1 MSISNAEWEIM
12 RVVWTKE
19 ETTSSQI
26 LEILEQKTDW
36 TASTVKTL
44 LKRLVDKGYLAT
56 QKSGKSFLY
65 STLVSEEEAINR
77 QADELFD
84 KFCQR
89 KHTVIIK
96 HLLETTPMTMADIN
110 DLQALL
116 LSKKEEALEEVPCNC
131 IPGQCRCKEH
141 LSAWG

>member
-26 LEILEQKTDW
+26 LEILEQKIDW

-65 STLVSEEEAINR
+65 SALVSEEEAINQ

-89 KHTVIIK
+89 KHTAIIK
-96 HLLETTPMTMADIN
+96 HLVETTLMTMTDIN

-131 IPGQCRCKEH
+131 IPGQCRCKDH
-141 LSAWG
+141 LSA

>member
-26 LEILEQKTDW
+26 LGILEQKTDW

-141 LSAWG
+141 LSA

>member
-36 TASTVKTL
+36 TVSTVKTL

-65 STLVSEEEAINR
+65 SALVSEEEAINR

-89 KHTVIIK
+89 KHTAIIK
-96 HLLETTPMTMADIN
+96 HLVETTLMTMADIN

-131 IPGQCRCKEH
+131 IPGQCRCKAH
-141 LSAWG
+141 LNA

>member
-116 LSKKEEALEEVPCNC
+116 LSKKEEAVEEVPCNC

-141 LSAWG
+141 LSA

>member
-65 STLVSEEEAINR
+65 SALVSEEEAINR

-141 LSAWG
+141 LSA

>member
-19 ETTSSQI
+19 ETTSIQI

-141 LSAWG
+141 LSA

>member
-12 RVVWTKE
+12 RVVRTKE

-141 LSAWG
+141 LSA

>member
-44 LKRLVDKGYLAT
+44 LKRLVDKGYLAI

-141 LSAWG
+141 LSA

>member
-116 LSKKEEALEEVPCNC
+116 LSKKEESLEEVPCNC

-141 LSAWG
+141 LSA

>member
-44 LKRLVDKGYLAT
+44 LKRLVGKGYLAT

-141 LSAWG
+141 LSA

>member
-65 STLVSEEEAINR
+65 SALVSEEEAINR

-89 KHTVIIK
+89 KHTAIIK
-96 HLLETTPMTMADIN
+96 HLVEITLMTMADIN

-131 IPGQCRCKEH
+131 IPGQCRCKAH
-141 LSAWG
+141 LSA

>member
-89 KHTVIIK
+89 KHTAIIK
-96 HLLETTPMTMADIN
+96 HLLETTSMTMADIN

-116 LSKKEEALEEVPCNC
+116 LSKKKRHLKK
-131 IPGQCRCKEH
+131 CRAIASWSMS
-141 LSAWG
+141 L

>member
-56 QKSGKSFLY
+56 QKLGKSFLY
-65 STLVSEEEAINR
+65 SALVSEEEAINR

-89 KHTVIIK
+89 KHTTIIK
-96 HLLETTPMTMADIN
+96 HLVETTPMTMADIN

-141 LSAWG
+141 LSA

>member
-1 MSISNAEWEIM
+1 MPISNAEWEIM

-26 LEILEQKTDW
+26 LEILEQKIDW

-65 STLVSEEEAINR
+65 SALVSEEEAINQ

-89 KHTVIIK
+89 KHTAIIK
-96 HLLETTPMTMADIN
+96 HLVETTLMTMTDIN

-131 IPGQCRCKEH
+131 IPGQCRCKDH
-141 LSAWG
+141 LSA

>member
-56 QKSGKSFLY
+56 QRSGKSFLY
-65 STLVSEEEAINR
+65 SALVSEEEAINR
-77 QADELFD
+77 QADELID

-141 LSAWG
+141 LSA

>member
-1 MSISNAEWEIM
+1 MPISNAEWEIM

-65 STLVSEEEAINR
+65 SALVSEEEAINR

-89 KHTVIIK
+89 KHTAIIK
-96 HLLETTPMTMADIN
+96 HLVETTLMTMADIN

-131 IPGQCRCKEH
+131 IPGQCRCKAH
-141 LSAWG
+141 LSA

>member
-65 STLVSEEEAINR
+65 STLVSEEEAISR

-141 LSAWG
+141 LSA

>member
-131 IPGQCRCKEH
+131 IPGQCRCKEN
-141 LSAWG
+141 LSA

>member
-131 IPGQCRCKEH
+131 ILGQCRCKEH
-141 LSAWG
+141 LSA

>member
-89 KHTVIIK
+89 EHTVIIK

-141 LSAWG
+141 LSA

>member
-1 MSISNAEWEIM
+1 MQNGKSCVLFGRKRKQLAARFW
-12 RVVWTKE
+12 KF
-19 ETTSSQI
+19 SSKRQN
-26 LEILEQKTDW
+26 W

-56 QKSGKSFLY
+56 QKSGKSFFIQHLF
-65 STLVSEEEAINR
+65 LKKEAINR

-116 LSKKEEALEEVPCNC
+116 LSTKEEALEEVPCNC

-141 LSAWG
+141 LSA

>member
-26 LEILEQKTDW
+26 LEILEQKSDW

-141 LSAWG
+141 LSA

>member
-65 STLVSEEEAINR
+65 SALVSEEEAINQ

-89 KHTVIIK
+89 KHKTILE
-96 HLLETTPMTMADIN
+96 HLLKETPMTLSDIS

-116 LSKKEEALEEVPCNC
+116 SSKEKEALDEVPCNC

-141 LSAWG
+141 LGL

>member
-65 STLVSEEEAINR
+65 SALVSEEEAINR

-89 KHTVIIK
+89 KHTAIIK
-96 HLLETTPMTMADIN
+96 HLVETTLMTMVDIN

-131 IPGQCRCKEH
+131 IPGQCRCKAH
-141 LSAWG
+141 LSA

>member
-26 LEILEQKTDW
+26 LEILEQKIDW

-56 QKSGKSFLY
+56 QKSGKSFFY
-65 STLVSEEEAINR
+65 SALVSEEEAINQ

-89 KHTVIIK
+89 KHTAIIK
-96 HLLETTPMTMADIN
+96 HLVETTLMTMTDIN

-131 IPGQCRCKEH
+131 IPGQCRCKDH
-141 LSAWG
+141 LSA

>member
-131 IPGQCRCKEH
+131 IPGQCAVK
-141 LSAWG
+141 SI

>member
-131 IPGQCRCKEH
+131 IPGQCRCKDH
-141 LSAWG
+141 LSA

>member
-56 QKSGKSFLY
+56 QRSGKSFLY
-65 STLVSEEEAINR
+65 SALVSEEEAINR

-96 HLLETTPMTMADIN
+96 HLVETTLMTMADIN

-131 IPGQCRCKEH
+131 IPGQCRCKDH
-141 LSAWG
+141 LSA

>member
-65 STLVSEEEAINR
+65 STLVSEEEAINQ

-141 LSAWG
+141 LSA

>member
-116 LSKKEEALEEVPCNC
+116 LSKEEALEEVPCNC

-141 LSAWG
+141 LSA

>member
-1 MSISNAEWEIM
+1 M

-19 ETTSSQI
+19 EITSSQI

-65 STLVSEEEAINR
+65 SALVSEEEAINQ

-96 HLLETTPMTMADIN
+96 HLVETRPMTMADIN

-131 IPGQCRCKEH
+131 IPGQCLCKEH
-141 LSAWG
+141 LST

>member
-65 STLVSEEEAINR
+65 SALVSEEKAINR

-89 KHTVIIK
+89 KHTAIIK
-96 HLLETTPMTMADIN
+96 HLVETTPMTMADIN

-141 LSAWG
+141 LSA

>member
-1 MSISNAEWEIM
+1 MFCAFLRIF
-12 RVVWTKE
+12 
-19 ETTSSQI
+19 
-26 LEILEQKTDW
+26 
-36 TASTVKTL
+36 
-44 LKRLVDKGYLAT
+44 LK
-56 QKSGKSFLY
+56 
-65 STLVSEEEAINR
+65 
-77 QADELFD
+77 LFD

-141 LSAWG
+141 LSA

>member
-65 STLVSEEEAINR
+65 SALVSEEEAINR

-89 KHTVIIK
+89 KHTTIIK
-96 HLLETTPMTMADIN
+96 HLVETTPMTMADIN

-141 LSAWG
+141 LSA

>member
-56 QKSGKSFLY
+56 QKSGKLFLY

-141 LSAWG
+141 LSA

>member
-65 STLVSEEEAINR
+65 SALVSEEEAINR
-77 QADELFD
+77 QTDELFD

-89 KHTVIIK
+89 KHTAIIK
-96 HLLETTPMTMADIN
+96 DLVETTLMTMADIN

-131 IPGQCRCKEH
+131 IPGQCRCKDH
-141 LSAWG
+141 LSA